1 MYRVEWL
8 QSALDDLTRSW
19 IQADA
24 DQRKAIT
31 LATHQI
37 DKHLQSDPDH
47 VGESRHGGRRIEF
60 FAPLAVTFEVNSD
73 DNTVSVLHVRIY
85 GKKKK

>member
-8 QSALDDLTRSW
+8 QSALDDIARAS

-24 DQRKAIT
+24 EQIT
-31 LATHQI
+31 AATRQI
-37 DKHLQSDPDH
+37 DKRLQSDPDH

-60 FAPLAVTFEVNSD
+60 FAPLAVTFEVND
-73 DNTVSVLHVRIY
+73 DDKTVAVLHVRVY
-85 GKKKK
+85 GKRKK